1 MVCRH
6 GLIAAALL
14 GAVLFP
20 ALPAGAVLLGPGDDS
35 QNTTQGSMP
44 SSWNYVGSVGGA
56 SAVYLGN
63 NFILTAAHVGAGYT
77 SDFNL
82 PGYGDYT
89 VDAQPIRI
97 TNPDSSVADLKV
109 MHIATA
115 PNLPPLTLATSTPTV
130 GTFIYMVGYGG
141 GTRDATPT
149 YYNVTGPDDNP
160 TWNVLPNSTGANYG
174 GFGYTDGNSTK
185 RWGTNL
191 TIGDTDPNNLGNPT
205 SVQNA
210 GFGNTTVLMAD
221 FYADLAD
228 YQNAGGT
235 SSEAYL
241 VSGDSGGGVFD
252 SNGDLVGINNYE
264 GTFTNQLGP
273 PTQSEETA
281 IFGDL
286 NYMADIAYYEPQ
298 IEAAIVPEP
307 SAGMLGV
314 CSLLIFL
321 ERGRGARP
329 ARA

>member
-14 GAVLFP
+14 GVVFFP
-20 ALPAGAVLLGPGDDS
+20 ALPARAVLLGPGDDS

-82 PGYGDYT
+82 PGYGDYI

-115 PNLPPLTLATSTPTV
+115 PNLTPLTLATSTPTV
-130 GTFIYMVGYGG
+130 GTPIYMVGYGG

-149 YYNVTGPDDNP
+149 YYDAN
-160 TWNVLPNSTGANYG
+160 WNVLPNSTGAMYG

-191 TIGDTDPNNLGNPT
+191 TRVIRPRSKMPA
-205 SVQNA
+205 SA
-210 GFGNTTVLMAD
+210 
-221 FYADLAD
+221 
-228 YQNAGGT
+228 
-235 SSEAYL
+235 
-241 VSGDSGGGVFD
+241 
-252 SNGDLVGINNYE
+252 I
-264 GTFTNQLGP
+264 P
-273 PTQSEETA
+273 P
-281 IFGDL
+281 F
-286 NYMADIAYYEPQ
+286 
-298 IEAAIVPEP
+298 
-307 SAGMLGV
+307 
-314 CSLLIFL
+314 
-321 ERGRGARP
+321 
-329 ARA
+329 